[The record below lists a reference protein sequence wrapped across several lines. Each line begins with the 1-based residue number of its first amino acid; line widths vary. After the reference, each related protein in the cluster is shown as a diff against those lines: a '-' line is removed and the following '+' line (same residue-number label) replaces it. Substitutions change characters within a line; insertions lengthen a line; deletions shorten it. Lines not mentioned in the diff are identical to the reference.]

1 MNRNKS
7 DKNQLDLL
15 NEFSDAEKL
24 FIPPA
29 TEESAADKA
38 IREIN
43 EKLVVAEQNKKR
55 KAEGKWVETSLKKIR
70 AQIEAEESD
79 KTKKAKEIKEEK
91 VAQDDEEVFK
101 PGDEY
106 YGRFNKFRKSK

>member
-1 MNRNKS
+1 MTGNRS

-15 NEFSDAEKL
+15 NEFSEAEKL
-24 FIPPA
+24 SVPSLP
-29 TEESAADKA
+29 EESAADKA
-38 IREIN
+38 LREIN
-43 EKLVVAEQNKKR
+43 EKLDVARQKIKR

-79 KTKKAKEIKEEK
+79 KTKKAKETNEERVVK
-91 VAQDDEEVFK
+91 DDDEAFK